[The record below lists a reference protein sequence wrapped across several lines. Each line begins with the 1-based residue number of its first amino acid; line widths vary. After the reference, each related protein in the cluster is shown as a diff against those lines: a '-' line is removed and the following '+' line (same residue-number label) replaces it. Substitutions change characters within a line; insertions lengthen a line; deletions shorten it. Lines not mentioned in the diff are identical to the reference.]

1 MKKLSLGLG
10 LLLGAWMAA
19 CTASTDDGTSAP
31 EPARDDELNESKAL
45 GMTDV
50 TILYPQ
56 PDKWE
61 QVDDMLGP
69 SSEDAKGELLPGSLF
84 AQIADL
90 PSPKMIGR
98 DGNEVDPGKKLFAQ
112 WADNFAYLR
121 VVGIR
126 LDPCFGETTNLGAN
140 TCTSTI
146 RLVAQFFMRGPNVGQ
161 PFFDSNASIH
171 LFYTLPQSEFA
182 SLAKE
187 MLALRIKTG
196 LPLQKGL
203 VSNQQTGVHP
213 TIKEQGL
220 RGEYANGLKATI
232 LKYAGE
238 QTLTRIAF
246 SVEDRSNAQANG
258 YYNQQQGVPDSRW
271 VFGGFEH
278 RSGRLVPLNIASLGD
293 YTGLQTVDTFPS
305 MRGDKNLVT
314 VNPAIS
320 ISDDVFG
327 AFNLVKNAQG
337 QFTSPDAPTIE
348 KGRAAARKLQNPGN
362 YNAHNSDCG
371 SCHMAKQA
379 LATLQPQ
386 STDLDFKSYT
396 FRLDA
401 THASIGPFRM
411 FGWEQGRPVISAR
424 VVNETANVLEYL
436 NKNVMR

>member
-10 LLLGAWMAA
+10 LLMSAWMAA
-19 CTASTDDGTSAP
+19 CTASTDDGTSASD
-31 EPARDDELNESKAL
+31 PARDDELNESKAL

-56 PDKWE
+56 PEKWDF
-61 QVDDMLGP
+61 VDDMLGP
-69 SSEDAKGELLPGSLF
+69 SSEDAKGELLPASLF
-84 AQIADL
+84 QQIADL
-90 PSPKMIGR
+90 PAPKMIGP
-98 DGNEVDPGKKLFAQ
+98 DGNEIDPQKKLFAQ
-112 WADNFAYLR
+112 WADNFAFLR

-126 LDPCFGETTNLGAN
+126 LDPCFGETSNLGASS
-140 TCTSTI
+140 CTSTI
-146 RLVAQFFMRGPNVGQ
+146 RLVAQFFFRGPNASSQ

-171 LFYTLPQSEFA
+171 LFYQVSQSDFA
-182 SLAKE
+182 TLAKE
-187 MLALRIKTG
+187 MLALRISTG

-203 VSNQQTGVHP
+203 ISQQQNGVHP
-213 TIKEQGL
+213 VLKEQGL
-220 RGEYANGLKATI
+220 RGEYANKLKATI

-246 SVEDRSNAQANG
+246 SVEDRSNPQASG

-278 RSGRLVPLNIASLGD
+278 RGGRLVPLNIASLGD
-293 YTGLQTVDTFPS
+293 YTGLQTVDTFPGQ
-305 MRGDKNLVT
+305 RGDKNLVT
-314 VNPAIS
+314 VNPAIR
-320 ISDDVFG
+320 ISDDVFA
-327 AFNLVKNAQG
+327 AFNLVKQ
-337 QFTSPDAPTIE
+337 PDGRMGAADVE

-362 YNAHNSDCG
+362 YTAGNSDCG

-379 LATLQPQ
+379 LASQQPT

-411 FGWEQGRPVISAR
+411 FGWEQGRPVIAAR